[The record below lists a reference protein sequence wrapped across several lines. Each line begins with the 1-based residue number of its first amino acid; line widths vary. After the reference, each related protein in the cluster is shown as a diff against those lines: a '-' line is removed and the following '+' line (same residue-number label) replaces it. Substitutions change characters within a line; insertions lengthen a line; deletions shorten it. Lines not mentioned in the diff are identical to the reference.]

1 LQTPRAVSPLGLGL
15 ALVRLGA
22 FAFGGMGSTL
32 ALLRSDLGAKRGW
45 ITDQDVAEALAIT
58 QTLPGSTGVQV
69 VAFLGWKLAGWPGA
83 LIAPFSFVLVPAAMM
98 IAASAAVAALPDV
111 PAVRGALLGVQ
122 IAVVGVLAANMLKMA
137 RSTAKGRLLLAAL
150 AGGLVIGA
158 LGSAVAAV
166 LAIGALGALL
176 AVRNDRGAHDG

>member
-1 LQTPRAVSPLGLGL
+1 MKLAPVSLLRLGL
-15 ALVRLGA
+15 ALLRLGT

-32 ALLRSDLGAKRGW
+32 ALLRSDLGTRRGW
-45 ITDQDVAEALAIT
+45 ISDQDVAEALAIT

-83 LIAPFSFVLVPAAMM
+83 LIAPFSFVAVPAALM

-111 PAVRGALLGVQ
+111 PAARGALLGIQ

-137 RSTAKGRLLLAAL
+137 CSTAKGHVLLTVL
-150 AGGLVIGA
+150 AGGLLLGA
-158 LGSAVAAV
+158 LSSAVVAV
-166 LAIGALGALL
+166 LVMGALGACL
-176 AVRNDRGAHDG
+176 ALRNKHKARDG

>member
-1 LQTPRAVSPLGLGL
+1 MQPQRTVSLIGL
-15 ALVRLGA
+15 AFALLRLGA

-32 ALLRSDLGAKRGW
+32 ALLRSDLGARRGW

-69 VAFLGWKLAGWPGA
+69 VAFLGWKLAGWSGA
-83 LIAPFSFVLVPAAMM
+83 LIAPFSFVAVPAALM
-98 IAASAAVAALPDV
+98 IAASAAVTALPDI

-137 RSTAKGRLLLAAL
+137 RSTAKGRILSGVL
-150 AGGLVIGA
+150 AGGLLVGA
-158 LGSAVAAV
+158 LSSAVVAV
-166 LAIGALGALL
+166 LAMGALGALL
-176 AVRNDRGAHDG
+176 TRGNNRAAPNG